1 MECGIYVRKVG
12 GVNKISEIF
21 KRRFV
26 DICCL
31 QKVRWKG
38 KRAKT
43 IGIGFK
49 FLWSGSCKAE
59 NGVGVIV
66 ANWSIGEIVG
76 VERYNNRVM
85 KVNIVIGMY
94 SFLQFRAKRGRNDWG
109 E

>member
-12 GVNKISEIF
+12 GVNKIPEIF

-26 DICCL
+26 DICGL

-38 KRAKT
+38 QRAKT
-43 IGIGFK
+43 TGIGFK
-49 FLWSGSCKAE
+49 FLWSRSCKAE

-94 SFLQFRAKRGRNDWG
+94 SFLQSRAKRVRNYWG